1 MLPVVAE
8 PVTRRPAET
17 LVVRVRV
24 TVVNGA
30 TGQAVATAQGQAL
43 RSLLAMLSTAG
54 STDQTDPKKAEEGA
68 AAQSEEIG

>member
-8 PVTRRPAET
+8 PVTRRPAQT
-17 LVVRVRV
+17 LVVRARV

-43 RSLLAMLSTAG
+43 RSLLAALSTAG
-54 STDQTDPKKAEEGA
+54 STDQTEPKKAEGA
-68 AAQSEEIG
+68 AAQREEIG